1 MSLSWLG
8 PRYAVGACRGEQQ
21 DVPFPGVYMDRE
33 ALSRRYSD
41 GHHQVGWG

>member
-1 MSLSWLG
+1 MLWAHV
-8 PRYAVGACRGEQQ
+8 AVNNKMC
-21 DVPFPGVYMDRE
+21 PFPGVYMDRE